1 MRILK
6 FRAWDAVKKIF
17 PPSFIGFHIIGEVTV
32 FDLIKQYKLEELNDL
47 TITQFTGLLD
57 NNKKEIYEGDIVEM
71 VVDHYGLKLMG
82 EVIFSYGEFIV
93 RFNHY
98 SPIGF
103 WHLGRQKSVIVKG
116 NTFEN
121 PELLN
126 KYESTD

>member
-1 MRILK
+1 MREIK
-6 FRAWDAVKKIF
+6 FRVWDRGNKAFRYV
-17 PPSFIGFHIIGEVTV
+17 V
-32 FDLIKQYKLEELNDL
+32 FDNDGWDFGDSKFIQHDTEFSQY
-47 TITQFTGLLD
+47 TGLKD
-57 NNKKEIYEGDIVEM
+57 KNGREIYEGDIVEM

-126 KYESTD
+126 KYESSFI